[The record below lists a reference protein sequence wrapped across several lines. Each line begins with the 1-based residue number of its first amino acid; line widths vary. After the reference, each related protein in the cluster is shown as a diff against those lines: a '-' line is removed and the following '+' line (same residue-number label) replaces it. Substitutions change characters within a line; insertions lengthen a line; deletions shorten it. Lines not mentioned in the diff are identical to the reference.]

1 MQYKEILLNDL
12 DNEQLQDLAGVN
24 DSNISLIASLF
35 DVDMILRGYRLL
47 VSCDHDTFNKISDFI
62 EVIISYVNEKCL
74 IDENIIRQTYNNLL
88 NNNDISWQNKIIMYT
103 NSGKPIK
110 YKTYNQYLMAKAVE
124 SNDLIFSIGP
134 AGTGKTYLAVAL
146 ACMAYKR
153 GDVKRLS

>member
-74 IDENIIRQTYNNLL
+74 IDENKIRYL
-88 NNNDISWQNKIIMYT
+88 IKSIMIT
-103 NSGKPIK
+103 
-110 YKTYNQYLMAKAVE
+110 
-124 SNDLIFSIGP
+124 
-134 AGTGKTYLAVAL
+134 
-146 ACMAYKR
+146 
-153 GDVKRLS
+153 